1 MPSEVKQL
9 LFLVSVPLLLYLS
22 KLSLT
27 AARDL
32 AAVILLCLV
41 CCPLSKELKFPRS
54 M

>member
-27 AARDL
+27 ATRGLVAL
-32 AAVILLCLV
+32 LSCYAWSAVL
-41 CCPLSKELKFPRS
+41 
-54 M
+54 